1 MSHEIRTPMNGIIGM
16 ANLLRREGVTPQQAK
31 RLDTIDTSAQHLL
44 SLLYGVRQ
52 QDYCLAREEHE
63 LGVHAIAVPLR
74 NPLGHTLAALN
85 VVCAPQRMPAE
96 AMLRDLLPLL
106 QEAARD
112 LRPML

>member
-1 MSHEIRTPMNGIIGM
+1 MTDKD
-16 ANLLRREGVTPQQAK
+16 GVYSRISVLELPYPLVLHPGLVLSVALKQ
-31 RLDTIDTSAQHLL
+31 QHLL

-85 VVCAPQRMPAE
+85 VVLSLIHISEPT
-96 AMLRDLLPLL
+96 
-106 QEAARD
+106 
-112 LRPML
+112 RPY